1 MSIEFLRLKGF
12 KSFGAACEFSFSRGL
27 TAIVG
32 PNGSGKS
39 NILDALRWVLGEG
52 GPSTLRIV
60 RQKDL
65 LFQGSTSLDPA
76 KEAEVVLK
84 LKDDTSSSSSTLR
97 RQFTEENG
105 SVLSADGVKI
115 RLQDLADFKARFMLE
130 GDSFAF
136 IGQGEVSEAIH
147 QRPME
152 RRRHLELLFGI
163 DRYRKRR
170 EDTHL
175 KLESALA
182 EMQRISTLISELET
196 RRAEIAPEVA
206 VAVEAKAI
214 LDNLENVRRDFYFSH
229 RLDLE
234 KKEREHRKR
243 LQLTEEHKDLAAR
256 WRNLWRAAV
265 AAAEESLRREGFD
278 EGAFLERE
286 RDLSARKEGLRRQ
299 SFSAATRVSRL
310 LSDRRTLE
318 AERGQIS
325 AALGAVEDDL
335 EKAQTQETVLR
346 AELETKRAALE
357 EILRHME
364 EGRANAER
372 ERMRRQALQDEYA
385 EKILARSKLEARL
398 KALALAW
405 NEAEKELA
413 RLGEKRGAL
422 TAEIGR
428 LEAETVALE
437 DRRERLSVEH
447 SNAYAAFQKCAARLQ
462 QARRDLTRQKAE
474 LEEARENANVSVYP
488 APTRVL
494 LEASRQGKTAFK
506 LEVVAEAFSCP
517 AEVAPA
523 LGAYLGGWQFW
534 LLVRA
539 LDEAQEGIEILKQR
553 SAGRATFLPL
563 ENCRPRFPDSR
574 YRLPLSGVV
583 GWGIELITPR
593 EPWGPALSHLM
604 GDLLVVRDYGL
615 GSGMVKNGAK
625 FPIVTLEGEVFSPAG
640 TVSGGHFRQSGGAIG
655 HRQRV
660 AELSAGVEV
669 QNSRVAELES
679 EFTRT
684 EKQEQRAAQDQDR
697 AEADLAR
704 LQNALSA
711 ARRSLTTADADAE
724 RLTDEMKSEEAS
736 AGEAELVKLHKRV
749 SELEAELKALS
760 PEAGGEPGGSFVGA
774 AQSETG
780 LAEEKLKGAVNVLV
794 RIRKEHGDLKERL
807 ASSEAAL
814 EAGWGEEKALREQL
828 AALGREHLTTWRE
841 IGEVRVALEVERG
854 KARKAHSRLGRLRVR
869 QQKAESAL
877 TALAAE
883 SAALGERMAS
893 VRTEAEQLQEMWEEK
908 YPYDADEA
916 KRIEETGRDLA
927 VSIRRLEREL
937 KSLGIYNLGALSED
951 ESLTE
956 RTDYLTEQSEDVR
969 TGIDEL
975 KKLIGDTDT
984 QVETLF
990 NQAMT
995 DIDDRFNALF
1005 QRFFAGGEARLT
1017 LHAEGDLWNRG
1028 VEIYARPPGKR
1039 LQNIS
1044 QLSGGEQ
1051 SLTAIAHLFAAL
1063 EVAHMPLAVLDE
1075 VDAALDEYNLI
1086 RFADLAKEY
1095 SKRLQL
1101 LVMTHRRTTME
1112 RADLIYGVTM
1122 VEAGLSKIVGIDVE
1136 NYK

>member
-52 GPSTLRIV
+52 GPGTLRIV

-65 LFQGSTSLDPA
+65 LFQGSASLDPA
-76 KEAEVVLK
+76 REAEVVLK
-84 LKDDTSSSSSTLR
+84 LKDSSSSSTLR

-243 LQLTEEHKDLAAR
+243 LQLTEEHKDLAAW

-278 EGAFLERE
+278 ESAFLERE
-286 RDLSARKEGLRRQ
+286 RELSARKEGLRRQ
-299 SFSAATRVSRL
+299 SFSAATRISRL
-310 LSDRRTLE
+310 LSDRRALV

-325 AALGAVEDDL
+325 AALEVVEDDL
-335 EKAQTQETVLR
+335 EKAKTQEAVLR

-357 EILRHME
+357 EVLRCME

-372 ERMRRQALQDEYA
+372 ERMRWQALQDEYA
-385 EKILARSKLEARL
+385 QKTLALSKLEARL

-405 NEAEKELA
+405 NAAEKELA
-413 RLGEKRGAL
+413 RLEEKRGVL
-422 TAEIGR
+422 IAEIGK

-447 SNAYAAFQKCAARLQ
+447 SNAYTTFQKCAARLQ

-474 LEEARENANVSVYP
+474 MEEARENASVSVYP

-494 LEASRQGKTAFK
+494 LEASRQGRTASE

-523 LGAYLGGWQFW
+523 LEAYLGGRQFW

-539 LDEAQEGIEILKQR
+539 LDEAREGIEILKQR

-563 ENCRPRFPDSR
+563 ESCRPRFPDSR
-574 YRLPLSGVV
+574 CRLPLSGVV

-615 GSGMVKNGAK
+615 GSGIVKNGAK

-640 TVSGGHFRQSGGAIG
+640 TVSGGRSRQSGGAIG
-655 HRQRV
+655 CRQRV
-660 AELSAGVEV
+660 AELSAEAEV
-669 QNSRVAELES
+669 QNRRVAELES
-679 EFTRT
+679 EFTRA
-684 EKQEQRAAQDQDR
+684 EKQEQRAAQDQDQ

-711 ARRSLTTADADAE
+711 ARKSLAAANADAE
-724 RLTDEMKSEEAS
+724 QLTDEMKSEEAA
-736 AGEAELVKLHKRV
+736 AGEAELAKLHKRV

-760 PEAGGEPGGSFVGA
+760 PEAGGEPGSSGA
-774 AQSETG
+774 AQSETD
-780 LAEEKLKGAVNVLV
+780 LTEEKLKGAVNVLA

-807 ASSEAAL
+807 ASSEVAL
-814 EAGWGEEKALREQL
+814 EAGRGEEKALREQL

-841 IGEVRVALEVERG
+841 IGEVRAALEVGRD
-854 KARKAHSRLGRLRVR
+854 KARKAHSRLERLRAR

-877 TALAAE
+877 TTLVTE
-883 SAALGERMAS
+883 SVTLGERMAS
-893 VRTEAEQLQEMWEEK
+893 IRTEVEQLQEMWEEK

-916 KRIEETGRDLA
+916 RRIEEAGRDLA
-927 VSIRRLEREL
+927 VSMRRLEREL
-937 KSLGIYNLGALSED
+937 KSLGACNLGALSED

-956 RTDYLTEQSEDVR
+956 RIDYLTEQSEDVR
-969 TGIDEL
+969 AGIDEL
-975 KKLIGDTDT
+975 KKLIEDTDA

-1122 VEAGLSKIVGIDVE
+1122 AEAGLSKIVGIDVE